1 MVLTEKKLREFFPY
15 NHRFIHFV
23 AKRWGY
29 SFFNN
34 EVVDSAMHYSGI
46 NVARYIQKH
55 GREFDTEGELVGAV
69 MMCIKYGI
77 LNAYGE
83 SKRRKDKGLDI
94 RPASDFIFDPGLED
108 YNQYNKAL
116 AVEDTEVG
124 GFDMLYEN
132 VVEHKLTHLEREV
145 VKRLSEGYSLTEID
159 KSLGLRDK
167 QAQLA
172 KYRVRTKAKKA
183 IKLEHRNEEQ
193 VSTNPINEEQVQENL
208 QHVSFPDQ
216 DKSNGEYEKK
226 RSQYIEA
233 MSFLHSEEEVQ
244 YEVST
249 DWVVS

>member
-29 SFFNN
+29 SFYND
-34 EVVDSAMHYSGI
+34 EVVDSAMYYSGI
-46 NVARYIQKH
+46 NIARYIAKH
-55 GREFDTEGELVGAV
+55 GRQFDSEREMVGAV
-69 MMCIKYGI
+69 MYCIKYGI
-77 LNAYGE
+77 LNAYGQVE
-83 SKRRKDKGLDI
+83 RRDAKGLDV
-94 RPASDFIFDPGLED
+94 RPASDFVFDPELED
-108 YNQYNKAL
+108 YNKYNKAL
-116 AVEDTEVG
+116 VVEDTEVG
-124 GFDMLYEN
+124 GFDMLYKN

-145 VKRLSEGYSLTEID
+145 VKRLSDGYSLPETD
-159 KSLGLRDK
+159 KALGLRDG

-193 VSTNPINEEQVQENL
+193 VSTNLINEEQVQENL
-208 QHVSFPDQ
+208 QHVSFADQ
-216 DKSNGEYEKK
+216 DKSNGEHEKK
-226 RSQYIEA
+226 RSQYIKA
-233 MSFLHSEEEVQ
+233 MSFLYSEKEVQ